1 MHISS
6 CMPTSHAKPN
16 WKGVLFP
23 TKSKV
28 LHPEPNQVIWPI
40 KRDKLNKYIYKHTS
54 KLKACKAKLEL
65 VPDQDNYGP
74 LPKFV
79 LQLHPYGSEEDSN
92 KYITAKVTIERPK
105 KCRLHSETK
114 IEFQLSAQED
124 DPSTGREIGHKK
136 AQQEQVTQSF
146 FYIKEFISHEE
157 LKNSHCNLIYIIA
170 AVALI

>member
-1 MHISS
+1 MH
-6 CMPTSHAKPN
+6 TSGAKPS
-16 WKGVLFP
+16 WKQILFP
-23 TKSKV
+23 VKPKV
-28 LHPEPNQVIWPI
+28 IHPEPNEVIWPV

-54 KLKACKAKLEL
+54 RLKTCKAKLEL
-65 VPDQDNYGP
+65 MPDQDNYGP

-124 DPSTGREIGHKK
+124 DPSTGRELGRKK
-136 AQQEQVTQSF
+136 VQQEQVTQSF

-157 LKNSHCNLIYIIA
+157 LKNSHCEHIYVIA
-170 AVALI
+170 VVN